1 MPKDLRRK
9 ESFRKSDRLYLRS
22 RVQRLFDEG
31 RSFKVFPFLVV
42 YLVQAED
49 NNKEETLLPRGVEML
64 ISVAK
69 HRFKKAVDRNRFK
82 RLIRESF
89 RRNESRK
96 DLVDILSMKPIHLS
110 FAVIVLSPKLP
121 SFEEVNKAMTKI
133 LNRLNKEVLKYDAI
147 PVPQNDKRQEE

>member
-22 RVQRLFDEG
+22 RVQRLFDKG

-42 YLVQAED
+42 YLVQKET
-49 NNKEETLLPRGVEML
+49 NKEEETLLPRGVEML

-69 HRFKKAVDRNRFK
+69 HRFKKAVDRNRIK

-96 DLVDILSMKPIHLS
+96 DLVDLLSTKPIHLS
-110 FAVIVLSPKLP
+110 FAVIVLSPNLP
-121 SFEEVNKAMTKI
+121 TFEEVNKAMGKI
-133 LNRLNKEVLKYDAI
+133 LNRLKKEVLKYNTFQA
-147 PVPQNDKRQEE
+147 PQDDEGEEE